1 VRGWEEGWGGEG
13 EFATRKKVQTHFPL
27 CSSPARARSHSRGP
41 RGLLTNTMAFAG
53 RAGGAIDDRVHA
65 RGPAADRLA
74 RGRRPADVFARQSL
88 WAADLAARKAAAT
101 LAARE
106 REREA
111 CTFMPTI
118 NPTPPVPPARLPS
131 RSPPP
136 PPLLTRQL
144 GSPTPLPSSSSS
156 VPVRGSVPFY
166 ALPTRTS
173 ELKLKGKEGE
183 EGEARTRPRLSSGGP
198 GPRGFRVGG
207 RAGRAADLARRAV
220 EEERDWAERE
230 AAVASGLDE
239 AEALVGRGVSLAAA
253 LLASLDAALGGG
265 LEGAAAGPA
274 APPAATGAADTRP
287 SPSPSAAPEAAAR
300 PAFALAQAL
309 FGPAQSSP
317 PSPPPAT
324 HPRTATPPNSS
335 GPPLRF
341 DGLAAPFT
349 PPFSSAAHSSPL
361 SAIDALMQQAATPS
375 SPSSSSADV
384 LEASSRLQ
392 ADLARLRQLSAR
404 TERVMARLIA
414 EEEGGGGETS

>member
-1 VRGWEEGWGGEG
+1 
-13 EFATRKKVQTHFPL
+13 
-27 CSSPARARSHSRGP
+27 
-41 RGLLTNTMAFAG
+41 MAFAG
-53 RAGGAIDDRVHA
+53 HAGGAIDDRVHA

-74 RGRRPADVFARQSL
+74 RGRRPADVFARQSQ

-101 LAARE
+101 VAARE

-118 NPTPPVPPARLPS
+118 NPNPPVPPVSRLPS

-144 GSPTPLPSSSSS
+144 GSPTLLPSSSSS

-183 EGEARTRPRLSSGGP
+183 EGAARTRPRLSSGGP
-198 GPRGFRVGG
+198 GARGFRVGG

-265 LEGAAAGPA
+265 REGAAGPA
-274 APPAATGAADTRP
+274 PPPAATGAADTRP

-300 PAFALAQAL
+300 PAFVLAQAL

-317 PSPPPAT
+317 PSPPQAT
-324 HPRTATPPNSS
+324 HPRTATPLNSS
-335 GPPLRF
+335 GQSLRF
-341 DGLAAPFT
+341 DGLAAPFTPPSLTEQPVPKVMAT